1 MSGSLV
7 RDSLLFSWSRNV
19 LLVLSFVRNLV
30 LARILGPDAYGWWV
44 VIWLV
49 LTYGDQIHLGL
60 RHAGDREVPY
70 ALGSGDTERA
80 VRLARVILGGI
91 VMLTV
96 VAVLAFSAV
105 VLGFGVGSSAVK
117 ATLVIAGLT
126 ILADQITRYHLMLL
140 RTRREFVFSGKIE
153 VAFEAAR
160 TLLVCIGAALAGVVG
175 AITAFLIVSAGMG
188 ATLSVRHGE
197 AGSPIFSWTELRPVA
212 VAGGALFLS
221 GIMFILL
228 QSVDR
233 FAGSLML
240 GSTELG
246 LYGMGA
252 LVMQLPVVTS
262 QAVMMVL
269 YPKMSSELGR
279 AGTLQ
284 AVRGTYTEAMLSL
297 ALVSPLFAMALL
309 FGSEFLVGLL
319 LPAYGGSLR
328 VMGYLA
334 YGVICFAL
342 VPLPMGLFMV
352 TGRNLEYLLI
362 TGIGIFCAGVCM
374 VILRGILGPLAA
386 LAVAAD
392 VLFWV
397 VLAVLLFRGSILLGY
412 PKWECLRNTARTLA
426 PLAAGCVLFAL
437 TGIVFPHSLEY
448 RLAESIGNSLIKS
461 LIFIAGFT
469 PVLVL
474 AGRQLNLISRLRKLT
489 HG

>member
-7 RDSLLFSWSRNV
+7 RDSLVFSWSRNV
-19 LLVLSFVRNLV
+19 LLALSFVRNLV
-30 LARILGPDAYGWWV
+30 LARILGPDSYGWWV

-60 RHAGDREVPY
+60 RHAGDREIPY
-70 ALGSGDTERA
+70 VIGAGESGKA
-80 VRLARVILGGI
+80 VRLARVIFGGI
-91 VMLTV
+91 LVLTV
-96 VAVLAFSAV
+96 VALLAFCAV
-105 VLGFGVGSSAVK
+105 VLGFGESAAVSV
-117 ATLVIAGLT
+117 TLVIAGLT

-153 VAFEAAR
+153 VGFEAAR
-160 TLLVCIGAALAGVVG
+160 TLLVCIGAAWAGVVG

-233 FAGSLML
+233 FAGSMIL
-240 GSTELG
+240 GSSELG

-279 AGTLQ
+279 TGTLE
-284 AVRGTYTEAMLSL
+284 AVRGTYTEAMRSL

-374 VILRGILGPLAA
+374 VMLWGMLAPLAA

-397 VLAVLLFRGSILLGY
+397 VLAVLLYRGSILLGY
-412 PKWECLRNTARTLA
+412 AKWECLRNTARTLA

-437 TGIVFPHSLEY
+437 TGIVLPHPVEY

-469 PVLVL
+469 PVLVM
-474 AGRQLNLISRLRKLT
+474 AGRQLNLISRLRNLT